1 MKKMA
6 ICMMM
11 AVLSLS
17 FVPNPLKA
25 TPKTDAVSMTVTNN
39 AGAEKAMALRA
50 RIMEIKKMD
59 KSNLTAPQKK
69 ELKKEV
75 RDIQRQ
81 LADISGGVY
90 ISAGLLIVI
99 LILLII
105 LT

>member
-1 MKKMA
+1 MKKIT
-6 ICMMM
+6 ICLMM
-11 AVLSLS
+11 AAMSFS
-17 FVPNPLKA
+17 FVPNQVEAAPKA
-25 TPKTDAVSMTVTNN
+25 NVVAVTNN
-39 AGAEKAMALRA
+39 ADAEKAMALRA

-59 KSNLTAPQKK
+59 KANLTAPQKK

-81 LADISGGVY
+81 LSDISGGVY